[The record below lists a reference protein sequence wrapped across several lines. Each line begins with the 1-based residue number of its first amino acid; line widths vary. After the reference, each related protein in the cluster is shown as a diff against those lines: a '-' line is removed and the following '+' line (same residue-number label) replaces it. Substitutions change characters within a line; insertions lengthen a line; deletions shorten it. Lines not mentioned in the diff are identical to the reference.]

1 MYGLQGF
8 FSKIVLIVR
17 IFSKIVRIF
26 FKMYGFV
33 QKNVRIV
40 RISSEN
46 VRIFVRIFSKKF
58 WPLCTY
64 CTIFFI
70 QDVTVSDSH
79 GVSSCSSLQS
89 EEDYALLLG
98 NKSMGLT
105 STPMTSGI
113 FEPVFQESQLA
124 RAGTHSHI
132 PPNPSD
138 LRIVSSSLKH

>member
-1 MYGLQGF
+1 
-8 FSKIVLIVR
+8 
-17 IFSKIVRIF
+17 
-26 FKMYGFV
+26 MYGFV
-33 QKNVRIV
+33 QKNVRIVRIFFFKNCTDCTDFFSKIVRIV

>member
-1 MYGLQGF
+1 
-8 FSKIVLIVR
+8 
-17 IFSKIVRIF
+17 
-26 FKMYGFV
+26 MYGFV
-33 QKNVRIV
+33 KKMYWLCGLYGFFLENV

-138 LRIVSSSLKH
+138 LRIVSSSLKHWILILLHITSCTVKS